1 MEEAFYL
8 PVHYKGQ
15 DLELPC
21 VFRKLGYTYKIA
33 VQVSGKEFL
42 FEPDEEGS
50 FRAALANI
58 QDDRSGIDLALL
70 RIIIQQ
76 LTVYLK

>member
-1 MEEAFYL
+1 MEEEFFL
-8 PVHYKGQ
+8 PIQYKGQ
-15 DLELPC
+15 ALELPC

-33 VQVSGKEFL
+33 VRVSDKELL

-58 QDDRSGIDLALL
+58 QDDRSSIDLNLL
-70 RIIIQQ
+70 SIIIKQ
-76 LTVYLK
+76 LTAFLK